1 MIAVG
6 EGGGGSAPDPIV
18 MKRKSN
24 VVRALIW
31 GKKAAGW
38 GDFCKTHLHR
48 RGSARGFKCKSDV
61 TP

>member
-24 VVRALIW
+24 VVHALIDL
-31 GKKAAGW
+31 GEE
-38 GDFCKTHLHR
+38 
-48 RGSARGFKCKSDV
+48 GSRLGRFLQNSLAQKGECERV
-61 TP
+61 